1 MCTVDFT
8 VRLWLLHPFSQEIT
22 SSMTLRGREYYTV
35 EDDSQSIH
43 GQTQTHHALCNMVL
57 DTMNT
62 PCYNEPSKAV
72 LLILIRAPRTARLS
86 IWSLSNF
93 DSAKYNN
100 ILNQARWVCLKS
112 LSAYR
117 RKMWSYCK
125 WWYIL
130 AVSIFLLSWQLAL
143 TKSPVKR
150 PNC

>member
-1 MCTVDFT
+1 MCAVDFT

-62 PCYNEPSKAV
+62 PCYNEASKAV

-100 ILNQARWVCLKS
+100 ILNQARWVSLKS

-117 RKMWSYCK
+117 EGKCDC
-125 WWYIL
+125 I
-130 AVSIFLLSWQLAL
+130 VSDGIFLRCPSFFSPDSWLSQKAQ
-143 TKSPVKR
+143 
-150 PNC
+150 